1 VATKVKTSCCRSSPR
16 CAGCPVVLAAGARRQ
31 VRVNSRAAL
40 VEEVLV
46 GRCTARRLPEPV
58 ERALPQLVAARGR

>member
-31 VRVNSRAAL
+31 ARVTSRAEL

-46 GRCTARRLPEPV
+46 GRTARPLPEPV
-58 ERALPQLVAARGR
+58 ERALRELVVARGR

>member
-31 VRVNSRAAL
+31 ARVAGRAAL

-46 GRCTARRLPEPV
+46 GRSARRLPEPV
-58 ERALPQLVAARGR
+58 ERALEQLVAARRS